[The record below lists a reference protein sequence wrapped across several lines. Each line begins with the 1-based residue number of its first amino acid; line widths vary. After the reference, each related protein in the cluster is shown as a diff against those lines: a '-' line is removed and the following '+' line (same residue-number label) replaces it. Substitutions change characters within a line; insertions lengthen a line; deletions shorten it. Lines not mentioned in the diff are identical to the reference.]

1 MPTVL
6 GLDISLNGTGAVIL
20 ENDELLYHD
29 RFEPESTGI
38 ERLIEIE
45 EYVTDLIETNLL
57 DLVVIEGYAFA
68 RSNQAHQMGEIG
80 GVIRRRLHKL
90 RVPWIEVS
98 PNQVKKFAT
107 GKGNCKK
114 DLILMNVYKRWKVE
128 FQSSDEADAFVLAKI
143 GTILKGYTESLN
155 QKQLE
160 VIKTLKK
167 GGLNGQAGYDFR

>member
-20 ENDELLYHD
+20 KNDVIQYHH
-29 RFEPESTGI
+29 RFEPKSIGI

-68 RSNQAHQMGEIG
+68 RANQAHQMGEIG

-90 RVPWIEVS
+90 RIPWIEIA
-98 PNQVKKFAT
+98 PNQVKKFAS

-114 DLILMNVYKRWKVE
+114 DLILMNVYKRWRVE
-128 FQSSDEADAFVLAKI
+128 FQSSDEADAFILAKI

-155 QKQLE
+155 QKQSE
-160 VIKTLKK
+160 VIKALKK
-167 GGLNGQAGYDFR
+167 VV